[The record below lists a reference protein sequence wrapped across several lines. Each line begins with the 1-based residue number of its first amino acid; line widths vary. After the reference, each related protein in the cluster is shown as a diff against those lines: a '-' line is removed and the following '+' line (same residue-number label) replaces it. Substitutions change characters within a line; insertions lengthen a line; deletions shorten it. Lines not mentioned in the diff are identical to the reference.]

1 MINHDGSI
9 VMIMVVMII
18 YGDHDD
24 GGGRDGDKYHRSGHD
39 NVHIFSAHHF
49 L

>member
-9 VMIMVVMII
+9 VMMMAVMII

-24 GGGRDGDKYHRSGHD
+24 GGGRVG
-39 NVHIFSAHHF
+39 
-49 L
+49 

>member
-1 MINHDGSI
+1 
-9 VMIMVVMII
+9 MVVMII

-24 GGGRDGDKYHRSGHD
+24 GGGRDGDKYHDLVVVHD
-39 NVHIFSAHHF
+39 NVHIFSAHHV

>member
-1 MINHDGSI
+1 MNHDGSI
-9 VMIMVVMII
+9 VMIMLVMII
-18 YGDHDD
+18 YDDHDD
-24 GGGRDGDKYHRSGHD
+24 GGGRVGDKHHDRSDHD